1 MYVDGTERRG
11 TSLVNVTM
19 WSGGL
24 QATTRVL
31 VATPSSPVR
40 LALPQTLHPLS
51 GLSGC
56 AGGSNATVF
65 QSVEVVAEVDF
76 ANANNDTV
84 TVDVTRFVRPH
95 VVSSNNNVVRV
106 LHDSPLRI
114 NAMSSGISLVEVDV
128 PLVGTVTATGGYE
141 IQVVNS
147 DAVSFEQLSVVVLT
161 SIEATV
167 PQVSLEVSF
176 VVSYSSYFLFLHFAF
191 VSEVLC
197 ALLLIH

>member
-1 MYVDGTERRG
+1 M
-11 TSLVNVTM
+11 
-19 WSGGL
+19 
-24 QATTRVL
+24 
-31 VATPSSPVR
+31 
-40 LALPQTLHPLS
+40 
-51 GLSGC
+51 
-56 AGGSNATVF
+56 
-65 QSVEVVAEVDF
+65 
-76 ANANNDTV
+76 
-84 TVDVTRFVRPH
+84 
-95 VVSSNNNVVRV
+95 

-197 ALLLIH
+197 ALLLKH